1 MDIKY
6 QAVGNVIYELYM
18 GRNIEKHIAAAVKNK
33 IQDTSLRIE
42 VISYRQLKQESKLNL
57 LNDIEPLL
65 NMRGREMELSCLY
78 LLLYSKDDPDQG
90 RIRLLDCAPFS
101 EQGLTYIFHNPGM
114 SFHNEEDLF
123 STALNCMEAAARISA
138 HFFTGDLALSKI
150 QANVYRS
157 FYAEESNS
165 VTAILLTGED
175 TAADTKLIKQIA
187 KIYQLQVVTG
197 TQKDLNGKKCAVLR
211 FTKKLA

>member
-1 MDIKY
+1 MNNS
-6 QAVGNVIYELYM
+6 G
-18 GRNIEKHIAAAVKNK
+18 
-33 IQDTSLRIE
+33 
-42 VISYRQLKQESKLNL
+42 
-57 LNDIEPLL
+57 
-65 NMRGREMELSCLY
+65 
-78 LLLYSKDDPDQG
+78 
-90 RIRLLDCAPFS
+90 
-101 EQGLTYIFHNPGM
+101 
-114 SFHNEEDLF
+114 
-123 STALNCMEAAARISA
+123 
-138 HFFTGDLALSKI
+138 LSKI

-175 TAADTKLIKQIA
+175 TAADTKLIKEIA